1 MPINKQLLR
10 QLLATEKS
18 KKCADSPDSAAELGS
33 TLSDTESLVRSCQNV
48 QAIPFILWNDFYNSA
63 GILAPKSKKKS
74 YRYKWGDKVF
84 VDFGCGNIQ
93 TELSFPH
100 PAIVLYN
107 FANTVI
113 VAPTTSDDSPN
124 SFSADIEE
132 VIIKAK
138 RDGTVFP
145 KDTIINLHQIKS
157 VHKDRIISNLRCNVK
172 SYIVDRQ
179 EIARQN
185 AIHGADTFTDGMDLL
200 DCIRTKLAYIL
211 AAPQIQS
218 KNTEILNG
226 RQQISQLQTA
236 LEAAQQ
242 KIAELTAQLEK
253 TSSEKQC
260 QND

>member
-1 MPINKQLLR
+1 MRWLKSAEKAYSPIFAFPCLFEIAVQGIGSPARLSRIKSFQCFCRCALVALVDD
-10 QLLATEKS
+10 LLA
-18 KKCADSPDSAAELGS
+18 L
-33 TLSDTESLVRSCQNV
+33 L
-48 QAIPFILWNDFYNSA
+48 
-63 GILAPKSKKKS
+63 
-74 YRYKWGDKVF
+74 
-84 VDFGCGNIQ
+84 
-93 TELSFPH
+93 H
-100 PAIVLYN
+100 PAVHQRGGLYN

-211 AAPQIQS
+211 AAPQMQS

>member
-1 MPINKQLLR
+1 M
-10 QLLATEKS
+10 KS
-18 KKCADSPDSAAELGS
+18 GLKTKKCHLH
-33 TLSDTESLVRSCQNV
+33 CC
-48 QAIPFILWNDFYNSA
+48 
-63 GILAPKSKKKS
+63 
-74 YRYKWGDKVF
+74 KWR
-84 VDFGCGNIQ
+84 
-93 TELSFPH
+93 
-100 PAIVLYN
+100 
-107 FANTVI
+107 
-113 VAPTTSDDSPN
+113 
-124 SFSADIEE
+124 
-132 VIIKAK
+132 IKAK

-211 AAPQIQS
+211 AAPQMQS

>member
-1 MPINKQLLR
+1 M
-10 QLLATEKS
+10 
-18 KKCADSPDSAAELGS
+18 
-33 TLSDTESLVRSCQNV
+33 
-48 QAIPFILWNDFYNSA
+48 
-63 GILAPKSKKKS
+63 
-74 YRYKWGDKVF
+74 
-84 VDFGCGNIQ
+84 DFGCGNIQ

-124 SFSADIEE
+124 CFSDDIEE

-138 RDGTVFP
+138 KDGTVFP

-172 SYIVDRQ
+172 SYIVDKD

-185 AIHGADTFTDGMDLL
+185 AIHGKATFIDGMDLL
-200 DCIRTKLAYIL
+200 DCIRTKLVYIFAEPQMRAKN
-211 AAPQIQS
+211 AA
-218 KNTEILNG
+218 IL
-226 RQQISQLQTA
+226 QQRDKINDLQA
-236 LEAAQQ
+236 DLEATQQ
-242 KIAELTAQLEK
+242 KILELTAQVEK
-253 TSSEKQC
+253 TSAVEQG

>member
-1 MPINKQLLR
+1 
-10 QLLATEKS
+10 
-18 KKCADSPDSAAELGS
+18 
-33 TLSDTESLVRSCQNV
+33 LSDTESLVQSCQNV

-211 AAPQIQS
+211 AAPQMQS

-226 RQQISQLQTA
+226 HQQISQLQTA

>member
-1 MPINKQLLR
+1 MFRQFHLYFGTTFIIPPASLL
-10 QLLATEKS
+10 L
-18 KKCADSPDSAAELGS
+18 
-33 TLSDTESLVRSCQNV
+33 
-48 QAIPFILWNDFYNSA
+48 
-63 GILAPKSKKKS
+63 KSKKKS

-100 PAIVLYN
+100 PSIVLYN

-138 RDGTVFP
+138 KRRHRISERHD
-145 KDTIINLHQIKS
+145 HQS
-157 VHKDRIISNLRCNVK
+157 PSNQIRTQRPYHQQSALQCKELYRGQAGNCT
-172 SYIVDRQ
+172 
-179 EIARQN
+179 AN

-211 AAPQIQS
+211 AAPQMQS

-226 RQQISQLQTA
+226 HQQISQLQTA

>member
-1 MPINKQLLR
+1 MPIDKQLLR
-10 QLLATEKS
+10 QLLATEKF

-132 VIIKAK
+132 
-138 RDGTVFP
+138 P
-145 KDTIINLHQIKS
+145 KETAPYFRKTRSSISIKS
-157 VHKDRIISNLRCNVK
+157 NPYTKTVS
-172 SYIVDRQ
+172 S
-179 EIARQN
+179 
-185 AIHGADTFTDGMDLL
+185 AI
-200 DCIRTKLAYIL
+200 C
-211 AAPQIQS
+211 AAM
-218 KNTEILNG
+218 
-226 RQQISQLQTA
+226 
-236 LEAAQQ
+236 
-242 KIAELTAQLEK
+242 
-253 TSSEKQC
+253 
-260 QND
+260 